1 MRTRN
6 VPEAKAEIQVI
17 KYLDIAEMTIT
28 GSGKVNDKAF
38 YAAKEVVLT
47 ITAKRPEILSQLS
60 GYEFILVAPSES
72 VGEVLGWDENE
83 TGQRGAALTPQGS
96 LGFPGRFAS
105 VIEKRKK
112 PNMETFVHEFGH
124 AIHAVVAKMDP
135 EFDPSLNR
143 AYSAAMKRGLWADKY
158 FSQDNWKRESS
169 PVNEYWAD
177 SVRMWYYVGA
187 GREFETRDAFRQ
199 YDPGLTGLFDLWLS
213 EADIP
218 IGY

>member
-6 VPEAKAEIQVI
+6 VPEAKDEIQVI

-28 GSGKVNDKAF
+28 GSGKVSDNAF
-38 YAAKEVVLT
+38 YAAKEIVLT

-60 GYEFILVAPSES
+60 GYEFVLVAPGES
-72 VGEVLGWDENE
+72 VGEALGWDEKQ
-83 TGQRGAALTPQGS
+83 TGRSGAALTPQGY

-124 AIHAVVAKMDP
+124 AIHAVVAKIDP

-143 AYSAAMKRGLWADKY
+143 AYSEAMKHGLWADKY
-158 FSQDNWKRESS
+158 FSQDNWKQEFS

-187 GREFETRDAFRQ
+187 GKEFETRDMFRQ

-213 EADIP
+213 DEDIP